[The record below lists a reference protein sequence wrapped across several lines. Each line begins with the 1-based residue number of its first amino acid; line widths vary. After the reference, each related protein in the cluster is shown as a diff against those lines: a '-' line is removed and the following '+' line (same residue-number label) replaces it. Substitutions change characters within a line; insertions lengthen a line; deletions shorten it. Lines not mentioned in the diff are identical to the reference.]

1 VLDGDIQQMA
11 TSLQQGDT
19 IAVAPGVIDAFDLT
33 VPFPQASP
41 RYSSNVNAAWHPSA
55 AAGGPVVA
63 PSAFGN
69 VLALRPFSMTVRPD
83 GRRAIVAYYQTGNFG
98 ILDLDGQTHFP
109 PPLPSPPPKNFTG
122 VVAVTPAILLDRNL
136 WPQIAADERLLFPTR
151 VTYSQNGSFAA
162 AVHTGVDPAT
172 NGPGGA
178 VSFILDSGITS
189 DLTANAASTSPF
201 RGVDRPW
208 YAQFPIEGAVTTMFD
223 VQVGGQ
229 TLTFARPRDVV
240 VGPTLRVEEPR
251 FGDRISDRS
260 NVSLIWNTPA
270 TALSYTVSDL
280 GSPIQPGAPSQIA
293 SGSLQIASADRSIDK
308 TLSTLA
314 PGVPLTPEHLYRI
327 SFSLDGASGRLAD
340 VSVDV
345 VLKN

>member
-1 VLDGDIQQMA
+1 
-11 TSLQQGDT
+11 
-19 IAVAPGVIDAFDLT
+19 
-33 VPFPQASP
+33 
-41 RYSSNVNAAWHPSA
+41 
-55 AAGGPVVA
+55 
-63 PSAFGN
+63 
-69 VLALRPFSMTVRPD
+69 
-83 GRRAIVAYYQTGNFG
+83 
-98 ILDLDGQTHFP
+98 
-109 PPLPSPPPKNFTG
+109 
-122 VVAVTPAILLDRNL
+122 
-136 WPQIAADERLLFPTR
+136 
-151 VTYSQNGSFAA
+151 
-162 AVHTGVDPAT
+162 
-172 NGPGGA
+172 
-178 VSFILDSGITS
+178 
-189 DLTANAASTSPF
+189 
-201 RGVDRPW
+201 
-208 YAQFPIEGAVTTMFD
+208 MFD
-223 VQVGGQ
+223 VQIGGQ

-293 SGSLQIASADRSIDK
+293 SGSTQIASADRSIDK

-314 PGVPLTPEHLYRI
+314 PGVPLAAEHLYRI